1 MFPQRCLRNVFTLS
15 FHLRILEMSSCD
27 IKKLNQNLCP
37 YLVWGVGGGGRLSL
51 SLRVQSQAK
60 VPIDGVD
67 VNCRINSHRVYQELV
82 YRNEVLKTMLAR
94 SNYPSLP
101 NSPAVFAQLL
111 SMRFPDLSW
120 NGLRQKE
127 KSALF
132 IPLPPPILTRRC
144 CVGVKA
150 TFRKQQTTQ
159 LWMRGVRKSSRLF
172 CFP

>member
-1 MFPQRCLRNVFTLS
+1 M
-15 FHLRILEMSSCD
+15 
-27 IKKLNQNLCP
+27 
-37 YLVWGVGGGGRLSL
+37 VGGGFLCLCVCKAKRKSL
-51 SLRVQSQAK
+51 LTGLTSTVELT
-60 VPIDGVD
+60 
-67 VNCRINSHRVYQELV
+67 SHRVYQELV

-159 LWMRGVRKSSRLF
+159 LWMSGVRKGSRLF